1 MENFDLSVKVYP
13 INEPQGATLA
23 FASVGIN
30 ELVAIQGVRVVN
42 SEKGLFVTMPQ
53 SKDKND
59 EYHDIAYPLN
69 ADLRKQISLAVLN
82 AYDNE
87 IDISQAKRSIE
98 QKLQNGASRSVE
110 AGQRRQDNQRNAPD
124 NYRNQQ
130 QYGGNNYRNQQQQP
144 AGGYNERRAK
154 PPARSGDR

>member
-30 ELVAIQGVRVVN
+30 NLVAIQGVRVVN

-98 QKLQNGASRSVE
+98 QKLQNGASRSAE
-110 AGQRRQDNQRNAPD
+110 AGQRRQENN
-124 NYRNQQ
+124 RNQQ

>member
-1 MENFDLSVKVYP
+1 
-13 INEPQGATLA
+13 
-23 FASVGIN
+23 
-30 ELVAIQGVRVVN
+30 
-42 SEKGLFVTMPQ
+42 MPQ
-53 SKDKND
+53 SQDKNG

-98 QKLQNGASRSVE
+98 QKLQNGASRSAE
-110 AGQRRQDNQRNAPD
+110 AGQRRQDNHRAAPD

-130 QYGGNNYRNQQQQP
+130 SYGNNNYHNQQP
-144 AGGYNERRAK
+144 AGGYNERRSK

>member
-30 ELVAIQGVRVVN
+30 DLVAIQGVRVVN
-42 SEKGLFVTMPQ
+42 GEKGLFVTMPQ

-98 QKLQNGASRSVE
+98 QKLHNGASRSAE
-110 AGQRRQDNQRNAPD
+110 AGQRRQDNQRN
-124 NYRNQQ
+124 QQ
-130 QYGGNNYRNQQQQP
+130 SYGNNNYRNQQQQP

>member
-13 INEPQGATLA
+13 IAEPQGATLA

-30 ELVAIQGVRVVN
+30 DLVAIQGVRVVN
-42 SEKGLFVTMPQ
+42 GEKGLFVTMPQ
-53 SKDKND
+53 SQDKNG

-69 ADLRKQISLAVLN
+69 ADLRKQISYEVLN
-82 AYDNE
+82 AYDKE
-87 IDISQAKRSIE
+87 MDISQAKRSIE
-98 QKLQNGASRSVE
+98 SKLQNGASRSAE
-110 AGQRRQDNQRNAPD
+110 AGQRRQENH
-124 NYRNQQ
+124 RNQQ

>member
-30 ELVAIQGVRVVN
+30 DLVAIQGVRVVN
-42 SEKGLFVTMPQ
+42 GEKGLFVTMPQ
-53 SKDKND
+53 SQDKNG

-69 ADLRKQISLAVLN
+69 ADLRKQISYEVLN
-82 AYDNE
+82 AYDKE
-87 IDISQAKRSIE
+87 MDISQAKRSIE
-98 QKLQNGASRSVE
+98 QKLQNGASRSAE
-110 AGQRRQDNQRNAPD
+110 AGQRRQDNQRN
-124 NYRNQQ
+124 QQHQ
-130 QYGGNNYRNQQQQP
+130 QYGGNYHSQQQQP
-144 AGGYNERRAK
+144 TGGYNERRSK

>member
-1 MENFDLSVKVYP
+1 MENFDLSVRVYP
-13 INEPQGATLA
+13 ITEPQNATLA
-23 FASVGIN
+23 FASVSIN
-30 ELVAIQGVRVVN
+30 NLVAIQGVRVVN

-98 QKLQNGASRSVE
+98 QKLQNGASRSAE
-110 AGQRRQDNQRNAPD
+110 AGQRRQDNQRN
-124 NYRNQQ
+124 QQ
-130 QYGGNNYRNQQQQP
+130 SYGNNNYRNQQQQP

>member
-30 ELVAIQGVRVVN
+30 DLVAIQGVRVVN
-42 SEKGLFVTMPQ
+42 GEKGLFVTMPQ
-53 SKDKND
+53 SQDKNG

-69 ADLRKQISLAVLN
+69 ADLRKQISYEVLN
-82 AYDNE
+82 AYDKE
-87 IDISQAKRSIE
+87 MDISQAKRSIE
-98 QKLQNGASRSVE
+98 QKLQNGASRSAE
-110 AGQRRQDNQRNAPD
+110 AGQRRQENH
-124 NYRNQQ
+124 RNQQ
-130 QYGGNNYRNQQQQP
+130 SYSNNNYHNQQP
-144 AGGYNERRAK
+144 AGGYNERRSK

>member
-30 ELVAIQGVRVVN
+30 DLVAIQGVRVVN
-42 SEKGLFVTMPQ
+42 GEKGLFVTMPQ
-53 SKDKND
+53 SQDKNG

-69 ADLRKQISLAVLN
+69 ADLRKQISYEVLN
-82 AYDNE
+82 AYDKE
-87 IDISQAKRSIE
+87 MDISQAKRSIE
-98 QKLQNGASRSVE
+98 QKLQNGASRSAE
-110 AGQRRQDNQRNAPD
+110 AGQRRQDNQRN
-124 NYRNQQ
+124 QQ
-130 QYGGNNYRNQQQQP
+130 SYGNNNYHNQQP

>member
-30 ELVAIQGVRVVN
+30 DLVAIQGVRVVN
-42 SEKGLFVTMPQ
+42 GEKGLFVTMPQ
-53 SKDKND
+53 SQDKNG

-69 ADLRKQISLAVLN
+69 ADLRKQISYEVLN
-82 AYDNE
+82 AYDKE
-87 IDISQAKRSIE
+87 MDISQAKRSIE
-98 QKLQNGASRSVE
+98 SKLQNGASRSAE
-110 AGQRRQDNQRNAPD
+110 AGQRRQDNQRN
-124 NYRNQQ
+124 QQ
-130 QYGGNNYRNQQQQP
+130 SYGNNNYRNQQQQP
-144 AGGYNERRAK
+144 AGGYNERRSK

>member
-13 INEPQGATLA
+13 ISEPQGATLA

-30 ELVAIQGVRVVN
+30 DLVAIQGVRVVN
-42 SEKGLFVTMPQ
+42 GEKGLFVTMPQ
-53 SKDKND
+53 SQDKNG

-98 QKLQNGASRSVE
+98 QKLQNGASRSAE
-110 AGQRRQDNQRNAPD
+110 AGQRRQDNQRN
-124 NYRNQQ
+124 QQ
-130 QYGGNNYRNQQQQP
+130 SYGNNNYRNQQQQP

>member
-30 ELVAIQGVRVVN
+30 DLVAIQGVRVVN

-53 SKDKND
+53 SQDKNG

-98 QKLQNGASRSVE
+98 QKLQNGASRSAE
-110 AGQRRQDNQRNAPD
+110 AGQRRQDNQRN
-124 NYRNQQ
+124 QQHQ

-144 AGGYNERRAK
+144 AGGYSERRAK

>member
-1 MENFDLSVKVYP
+1 MENFDLSVRVYP
-13 INEPQGATLA
+13 IAEPQNATLA
-23 FASVGIN
+23 FASVSISN
-30 ELVAIQGVRVVN
+30 IVAIQGVRVVN
-42 SEKGLFVTMPQ
+42 GEKGLFVTMPQ
-53 SKDKND
+53 SQDKNGD
-59 EYHDIAYPLN
+59 YHDIAYPLN

-98 QKLQNGASRSVE
+98 QKLQNGASRSAE
-110 AGQRRQDNQRNAPD
+110 AGQRRQDNQ
-124 NYRNQQ
+124 RNQQ